1 MNSAKKLVCSVA
13 ATTVLVSTVLTTAIP
28 VFADVADPSHQHKYT
43 KERYLGTEQDG
54 SYTHRVVIGTDNNGN
69 PVYGNCTVMVE
80 TENILGSVNIVTTL
94 MGNLQELSRH
104 ILIADNL
111 LQVIRL

>member
-1 MNSAKKLVCSVA
+1 MNLAKKLVCSVA

-43 KERYLGTEQDG
+43 KERYLVTEQDG

-80 TENILGSVNIVTTL
+80 TEKYTWQCEYCYDTHGEFTRTVETHSYC
-94 MGNLQELSRH
+94 R
-104 ILIADNL
+104 
-111 LQVIRL
+111 

>member
-54 SYTHRVVIGTDNNGN
+54 
-69 PVYGNCTVMVE
+69 
-80 TENILGSVNIVTTL
+80 
-94 MGNLQELSRH
+94 
-104 ILIADNL
+104 
-111 LQVIRL
+111 